1 MRASPGRRIKQMKTI
16 AIACA
21 GALLGMLLVA
31 LAPAPAECGI
41 CSTFEC
47 YNSAMCGRGCVCLKR
62 GMDMS
67 GSCYSTNRG
76 E

>member
-1 MRASPGRRIKQMKTI
+1 MKTI
-16 AIACA
+16 AIVFA
-21 GALLGMLLVA
+21 GAFLGTLLVMA
-31 LAPAPAECGI
+31 APPSAECGI
-41 CSTFEC
+41 CATYAC
-47 YNSAMCGRGCVCLKR
+47 YNSNMCGRGCVCLKR